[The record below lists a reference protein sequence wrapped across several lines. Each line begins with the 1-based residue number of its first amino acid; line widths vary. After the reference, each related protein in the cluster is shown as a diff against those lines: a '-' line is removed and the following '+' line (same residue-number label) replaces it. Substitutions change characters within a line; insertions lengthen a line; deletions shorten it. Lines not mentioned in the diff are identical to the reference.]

1 MKRVL
6 SLILLLFILF
16 STIACS
22 PKEQSTGTASESSK
36 EGSKDTEGKGTE
48 IPESKSTE
56 DSQDEIPER
65 YRLKKN
71 IPADWN
77 DPLPSSEYAFDSP
90 LFATGGLL
98 DDQQQPTRPPVD
110 LPDLTDLF
118 TIEELEA
125 YFGMDVDVSRAGAE
139 DAKKYVYYHMTKG
152 SGLGGTFSFWAEDYG
167 TSVAA
172 GSMMQMVLTDPREIE
187 GLGKRALLGKY
198 ALMIL
203 VTDTVVLSVS
213 LELKPPEGGMLEAAT
228 DEELI
233 AFARLVYERLMEK
246 MK

>member
-16 STIACS
+16 GMVACS
-22 PKEQSTGTASESSK
+22 PKEQSPGTVSDSGK
-36 EGSKDTEGKGTE
+36 EGSKD
-48 IPESKSTE
+48 PESKSTE
-56 DSQDEIPER
+56 DSQEGISER

-77 DPLPSSEYAFDSP
+77 DPLPSSEYTFDSP
-90 LFATGGLL
+90 LFASGGLL
-98 DDQQQPTRPPVD
+98 DDQQQATRPPVD

-125 YFGMDVDVSRAGAE
+125 YFGMVVKVSRAGSE
-139 DAKKYVYYHMTKG
+139 DAKKYVYYHMIKG

-167 TSVAA
+167 TPLAA

-228 DEELI
+228 DEEFI
-233 AFARLVYERLMEK
+233 AFARLVYERFMEK
-246 MK
+246 ME